1 MGSFPNIRLQ
11 LPLVAFLLELL
22 MIILFG
28 VFVRYDDES
37 DASKPDALTGNSTF
51 LYRYASFQDVHVMVF
66 VGFGFLMTFL
76 QRYGFSAVGFNF
88 LIASFS
94 IQWATLMQG
103 WFHHLKDGK
112 ILVGVESLI
121 NADFCA
127 ASVLIAF
134 GAVLGRTSPV
144 QLLIMA
150 FFQVTIFSVNEYIL
164 LNLLEVIDAG
174 GSMTIHCFGGFF
186 GLAVSRVLYR
196 PGLKKSHPKASS
208 VYHSDIFAM
217 IGTLFLWMYWP
228 SFNSAISERGVNQT
242 RAIINTYYTLASCTV
257 TTCILS
263 SLVDERGRIN
273 MVHLQNSTLAGA
285 VAVGTAA
292 EMMLTPYGS
301 MIVGLILG
309 TLSTLGYKFITP
321 ALEKYL
327 HVQDTCGIHNLHAF
341 PGFCGGIIGAITA
354 AVASEA
360 TYGSRLHHTFPS
372 LDKHPGR
379 SLGGFQMAGAVVSLC
394 MGLVGGTLVGF
405 VLKFPI
411 WGAASDEDCYEDEAY
426 WEVPE
431 EEVTLIHTVTR
442 KEQAK
447 EETVAYELEPQIPA
461 H

>member
-1 MGSFPNIRLQ
+1 MNKARRCGSNRWGRH
-11 LPLVAFLLELL
+11 VNKHEHY
-22 MIILFG
+22 
-28 VFVRYDDES
+28 VFVR
-37 DASKPDALTGNSTF
+37 F
-51 LYRYASFQDVHVMVF
+51 LKTYWVF
-66 VGFGFLMTFL
+66 RAKLSRKNLFGFQFVQTAWPF
-76 QRYGFSAVGFNF
+76 GFWRTTVYYSYS
-88 LIASFS
+88 IFS
-94 IQWATLMQG
+94 YIYWYIFISVKKDWYIYPLVTVCLATR
-103 WFHHLKDGK
+103 
-112 ILVGVESLI
+112 SLI

-150 FFQVTIFSVNEYIL
+150 FFQV
-164 LNLLEVIDAG
+164 IDAG
-174 GSMTIHCFGGFF
+174 GSMTIHCFGGFY

-301 MIVGLILG
+301 IIVGLILG

-354 AVASEA
+354 AAASEA

-394 MGLVGGTLVGF
+394 MGLIGGTLVGI
-405 VLKFPI
+405 VLKIPI
-411 WGAASDEDCYEDEAY
+411 WGATTDEDCYEDKAY
-426 WEVPE
+426 WEVCCMFIKIIY
-431 EEVTLIHTVTR
+431 LLYLFCFIHVFIVIALMLM
-442 KEQAK
+442 E
-447 EETVAYELEPQIPA
+447 
-461 H
+461 